1 MGYVDANRAAD
12 MLGCEKVLAMHFDT
26 FNYIK
31 VDHEKAINYFE
42 KHEKTLII
50 PAVGSI
56 ITI

>member
-1 MGYVDANRAAD
+1 
-12 MLGCEKVLAMHFDT
+12 LGCEKVLAMHFDT